1 MSPPALPEPVPE
13 AVTGFG
19 HYNFSVSPVYRPASV
34 EELRALLAPMR
45 ARGERPVF
53 RGAGRSYGDAS
64 LHPGGPIVDLS
75 RLRAI
80 KGFDQAAGVVSLE
93 PGVTYEDLWRFSV
106 PRGFWP
112 PVVPG
117 TMMTTLGGSVAMNV
131 HGKNNWAQGPLGEHV
146 ERLAVLRTSGAVEW
160 IEKLDPELL
169 DVVSGW
175 GRPEPIVEIAL
186 HLKKVETGY
195 LDVEVLPTKNL
206 GEMLDL
212 IDASKDK
219 REYVVAW
226 MDCFASG
233 RALGRGVLHLAH
245 PRARRPGEPL
255 GLSVAEQLADIPVG
269 RSLPVP
275 LLLAGLRAMT
285 FDGGMRLVNAA
296 KYFAARRAAYRQSL
310 VAFSF
315 LLDYLPGWNSVYLPG
330 GFIQYQLFIPKERA
344 HAVFEKAVSLQHE
357 AGVVSYLGVVKR
369 HRPDRF
375 RATHAVDG
383 FSLALD
389 FPVTSRNASRLIG
402 LCRAYDRLV
411 LENGG
416 RLYKAK
422 DCVGSVE
429 RLEGLRKAAA

>member
-1 MSPPALPEPVPE
+1 MSAPASPGAVPE

-19 HYNFSVSPVYRPASV
+19 HYNFSVSPVHRPASV
-34 EELRALLAPMR
+34 DELRGLLAPMR
-45 ARGERPVF
+45 HRGERPVF
-53 RGAGRSYGDAS
+53 RGAGRSYGDAA
-64 LHPGGPIVDLS
+64 LNPGGPVVDLG

-80 KGFDQAAGVVSLE
+80 KGFDETSGVVSLE
-93 PGVTYEDLWRFSV
+93 PGVTFEDLWRFSV
-106 PRGFWP
+106 PLGFWP

-117 TMMTTLGGSVAMNV
+117 TMFTTLGGCVAMNV
-131 HGKNNWAQGPLGEHV
+131 HGKNNWARGPLGEHV
-146 ERLAVLRTSGAVEW
+146 ERLAVLRASGAVEW
-160 IEKLDPELL
+160 IEKTDPRLL

-186 HLKKVETGY
+186 HLKKIETGY
-195 LDVEVLPTKNL
+195 LDVEALPTKDL
-206 GEMLDL
+206 AEMLDL
-212 IDASKDK
+212 IDSFKDK
-219 REYVVAW
+219 REYVVGW

-233 RALGRGVLHLAH
+233 RALGRGVLHLAD
-245 PRARRPGEPL
+245 PRVRRAGEPL
-255 GLSVAEQLADIPVG
+255 GLSIEEQLSDIPVG
-269 RSLPVP
+269 KSLPVP

-285 FDGGMRLVNAA
+285 FDGGMRMVNAA
-296 KYFAARRAAYRQSL
+296 KYFTARRAAYRQSL

-330 GFIQYQLFIPKERA
+330 GFIQYQLFIPKEKA
-344 HAVFEKAVSLQHE
+344 HAVFGEVLSLQHE

-375 RATHAVDG
+375 KATHAVDG
-383 FSLALD
+383 FSLAMD

-402 LCRAYDRLV
+402 LCRAFDRLV

-429 RLEGLRKAAA
+429 RLEGLRRAAA